1 MFIGRHWT
9 NPRLYISLKRKV
21 CRGLNHW
28 GETQLILS
36 AFNCTDEENASSL
49 ATLRRRAWLA
59 LRAKI
64 DEQTAD
70 PVLLGKLRTHFEERF
85 RYDED
90 GIPRVWKPDDDIDG
104 AFKKAKDQVRLYSYF
119 ILVPPLML
127 CSQTLE
133 LISLYSRIRPQD
145 PENAYEF
152 SADTLTAHSDDHQLE
167 EEFDFESSLT
177 VLSETKVLD
186 LSSRFRKDADAYYV
200 EAKRS
205 TVSSI
210 AQIPTWMYGVLVVL
224 GWNEAM
230 AVLFNPLYFTALLC
244 ALATGS
250 ETFLHLTLLLL
261 ISNTYLADG

>member
-1 MFIGRHWT
+1 MI
-9 NPRLYISLKRKV
+9 
-21 CRGLNHW
+21 
-28 GETQLILS
+28 
-36 AFNCTDEENASSL
+36 
-49 ATLRRRAWLA
+49 
-59 LRAKI
+59 
-64 DEQTAD
+64 
-70 PVLLGKLRTHFEERF
+70 
-85 RYDED
+85 
-90 GIPRVWKPDDDIDG
+90 
-104 AFKKAKDQVRLYSYF
+104 
-119 ILVPPLML
+119 

-152 SADTLTAHSDDHQLE
+152 PADAPTPGTDDHQSE
-167 EEFDFESSLT
+167 EEFDFEGSLT

-244 ALATGS
+244 ALATGY
-250 ETFLHLTLLLL
+250 E
-261 ISNTYLADG
+261 